1 MSFLWLMMKF
11 CSQYLLNICWLEVE
25 IQTPSKLKGA
35 CFCHTSDLKIT
46 VWASCPLPK
55 YQVILRATST
65 IYYSNHH
72 FHPWIFLVLRLIGLS
87 LRPLTFKL
95 PIHIAVFSKMLRYL
109 LMINKNSLLWTSLTN
124 LRFQW
129 EEEIRV
135 QLPNSVHTH
144 QVFVMNS
151 GKDIVDGAK
160 VLILSYD
167 LLVKKKELIKEMR
180 FGVIIMVWF

>member
-1 MSFLWLMMKF
+1 
-11 CSQYLLNICWLEVE
+11 
-25 IQTPSKLKGA
+25 
-35 CFCHTSDLKIT
+35 
-46 VWASCPLPK
+46 
-55 YQVILRATST
+55 
-65 IYYSNHH
+65 
-72 FHPWIFLVLRLIGLS
+72 
-87 LRPLTFKL
+87 
-95 PIHIAVFSKMLRYL
+95 
-109 LMINKNSLLWTSLTN
+109 MINKNSLLWTSLTN

-167 LLVKKKELIKEMR
+167 LLAKKKELIKEMR